1 MKAMILAAGRG
12 ERLRPLTDK
21 IPKPL
26 IKIAGK
32 SLIEYHLNNL
42 AKAGFKDIVINTA
55 WLADKIHA
63 QLGDGTNYGVTI
75 HYSDEG
81 KALETAGGIINA
93 LPLLGDEPFLVVNG
107 DIWCDFNFSTLPT
120 LNKNLQSHLVLVKN
134 PEHNKKGDFA
144 LRDGRIKNITKAA
157 TNATTEAATDSTGET
172 LHTFSGIGLYRAE
185 FFAEEQSTEQQQTIA
200 ALAPIIRKKCE
211 YDLVSGQLYDGLW
224 TDVGTVERL
233 RQLERQLSF
242 MAT

>member
-42 AKAGFKDIVINTA
+42 AKAGFNDIVINTA

-63 QLGDGTNYGVTI
+63 ELGDGSNYGVTI
-75 HYSDEG
+75 HYSNETT
-81 KALETAGGIINA
+81 ALETAGGIIKA

-107 DIWCDFNFSTLPT
+107 DIWSDFDFSTLPT
-120 LNKNLQSHLVLVKN
+120 LNENLQSHLVLVKN
-134 PEHNKKGDFA
+134 PEHNKKGDFD
-144 LRDGRIKNITKAA
+144 LQHGKIKSIYKTVTK
-157 TNATTEAATDSTGET
+157 TTGEALYT
-172 LHTFSGIGLYRAE
+172 YSGIGLYRAD
-185 FFAEEQSTEQQQTIA
+185 FFDQEQSTLA
-200 ALAPIIRKKCE
+200 PLAPIIRKKCE
-211 YDLVSGQLYDGLW
+211 YGLVSGQFYDGLW

-233 RQLERQLSF
+233 LELERQLS
-242 MAT
+242 